1 MKFGLNTTHNRSVWL
16 PLVMAFAV
24 AGCGDDDGDPTP
36 PATEVDGGADS
47 GGPVDTTDTTDD
59 TDTSDTSD
67 DTDATDDTDNTDDTD
82 TTDTSDST
90 APDVDGGTTDVDDDD
105 GGVTSDLP
113 DTGAPIDDGGLPDA
127 AMGDAD
133 VIPSDAM
140 VPDAEVEEGGVVA
153 CFGPSTASDMED
165 CSMYVTICSGEQVS
179 RLADVCFT
187 QDEGVF
193 QAVLDCYAAAGEE
206 LDDCSAGAE
215 QVVYECWAAAE
226 ANACVT
232 DVPEC
237 EAVTGQCDD
246 VTEAQC
252 DALVSAY
259 HDDYLAALLPDCI
272 ENAGSSSC
280 ATDIPTCLKATE

>member
-90 APDVDGGTTDVDDDD
+90 APDDDAGTTDVDDD
-105 GGVTSDLP
+105 GGVTSDVP
-113 DTGAPIDDGGLPDA
+113 DTGVPMDDGGVPDA

-133 VIPSDAM
+133 VIPTDAM

-153 CFGPSTASDMED
+153 CFGPSTASSECEAYDD
-165 CSMYVTICSGEQVS
+165 CAGGSPIGYICDT
-179 RLADVCFT
+179 R
-187 QDEGVF
+187 DEGVL
-193 QAVLDCYAAAGEE
+193 QAVLDCYAEAGGE
-206 LDDCSAGAE
+206 LADCSEEAMGVMYACW
-215 QVVYECWAAAE
+215 QVADL
-226 ANACVT
+226 NACVT
-232 DVPEC
+232 EVPACETVAANCSDVSEEQCNEMLAPMNPDHLSSMEPC
-237 EAVTGQCDD
+237 LEAI
-246 VTEAQC
+246 E
-252 DALVSAY
+252 DAS
-259 HDDYLAALLPDCI
+259 D
-272 ENAGSSSC
+272 C
-280 ATDIPTCLKATE
+280 ATTAIPNCIGEE